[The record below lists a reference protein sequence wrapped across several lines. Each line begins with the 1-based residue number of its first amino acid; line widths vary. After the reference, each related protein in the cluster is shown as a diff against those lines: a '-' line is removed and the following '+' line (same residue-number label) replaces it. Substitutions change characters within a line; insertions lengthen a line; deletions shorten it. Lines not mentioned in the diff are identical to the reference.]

1 MNSELFYNKLVN
13 SGVNISLE
21 ELNEIISNINIEDIK
36 ESLKKSYRLELWDK
50 KTPINGVD
58 AETILKSKPYT
69 IGSVYLIYI
78 DDKLVYL
85 QDHNP
90 NESGYV
96 KMTKV
101 QAQTIGEQFIDK
113 RIENELNVILYD
125 RILNE
130 INKKEVIK

>member
-50 KTPINGVD
+50 KTSINGID

-78 DDKLVYL
+78 NDKLVYL

-96 KMTKV
+96 KMTKA

-113 RIENELNVILYD
+113 RIENELNVFLYD

>member
-21 ELNEIISNINIEDIK
+21 ELNEIISSINIEDIK

-50 KTPINGVD
+50 KTPINGID

-78 DDKLVYL
+78 NDKLVYL

-96 KMTKV
+96 KMTKA

>member
-96 KMTKV
+96 KMTKA

>member
-21 ELNEIISNINIEDIK
+21 ELNEIIANINIEDIK

-113 RIENELNVILYD
+113 RIENELNVVLYD